1 MRKLLYASALVALL
15 AAPLACDLQK
25 TGNQLTANNV
35 LVATLLSTPAIV
47 MDPLAMAGV
56 DGGFDAGM
64 FPADSGYSF
73 DAGTLT
79 IPPQT
84 AAYVFFG
91 KRTSDSLDVAPV
103 AEPNAE
109 ISVQPAGGAAVTLK
123 NEGSGNYSK
132 TSVEDATFKYAS
144 GKTYDFTATAG
155 GATFVGEVEN
165 APVMENITQFHPSKG
180 FIEQA
185 VNTPITFSR
194 PDPPSGQERNLGFV
208 NVFPISD
215 QGNKGEPTYTNVPTT
230 PLGFLKLVALPTEWK
245 QTQVTVP
252 GTAFPEAKKTY
263 VVVFQSVKLG
273 GPKSDNLFTG
283 SAILAGTADIAVVR
297 TK

>member
-1 MRKLLYASALVALL
+1 MRKLLFAGALAALL
-15 AAPLACDLQK
+15 AAPLACDFQK
-25 TGNQLTANNV
+25 IGNQATANNV
-35 LVATLLSTPAIV
+35 MVATLLSTPAVV
-47 MDPLAMAGV
+47 MDPLAMAGL

-64 FPADSGYSF
+64 YLADSGFSL

-91 KRTSDSLDVAPV
+91 KRNGDSLDVAPT

-109 ISVQPAGGAAVTLK
+109 LSVQPVGGAAVALK

-132 TSVEDATFKYAS
+132 TSVEEPAFKYAS
-144 GKTYDFTATAG
+144 GKTYDFTAVAG

-165 APVMENITQFHPSKG
+165 APVMENIAAFHPAKG
-180 FIEQA
+180 WVEQTA
-185 VNTPITFSR
+185 NTALTFVR
-194 PDPPSGQERNLGFV
+194 PDPPAGLERNLGFV

-245 QTQVTVP
+245 STSVTVP

-283 SAILAGTADIAVVR
+283 SAILVGTADIAVVR